1 VKRSEAIG
9 GIVKSISVI
18 PDQILRST
26 YLSDFAHRI
35 NMKEQ
40 TLVAEMNKY
49 IQKNLEDKEKGRPSE
64 PSANPSQ
71 QKEGSDYSQ
80 GQELTTPLH
89 LQGGAGRE
97 SVVEQ
102 MLVREVVRHGEEIIF
117 ENIETEDGQKIS
129 LSVSQYIDFDLSQDG
144 LQLVSPLHRQILSEA
159 VAHQGEPGFKAETYF
174 CSHPDIHVSQ
184 LATRLAIDRHQLGG
198 RFEIDKDEENEEKR
212 HQNLVARVRQRVLHL
227 VMDYR
232 MDIVESRLKEI
243 HRELLQV
250 GGDRERMMQ
259 LLKEHK
265 DTKELRDALA
275 KRLGTDLVV

>member
-1 VKRSEAIG
+1 
-9 GIVKSISVI
+9 
-18 PDQILRST
+18 
-26 YLSDFAHRI
+26 
-35 NMKEQ
+35 
-40 TLVAEMNKY
+40 
-49 IQKNLEDKEKGRPSE
+49 
-64 PSANPSQ
+64 
-71 QKEGSDYSQ
+71 
-80 GQELTTPLH
+80 
-89 LQGGAGRE
+89 
-97 SVVEQ
+97 